1 MSSWISLTQSPI
13 SNNMTMVLEEIDIV
27 IRVIYDDYLDL
38 PKETSMK
45 VSRNHLNV
53 LDDPGP

>member
-1 MSSWISLTQSPI
+1 
-13 SNNMTMVLEEIDIV
+13 MTMVLEEIDIV